1 MMLMATANASLS
13 NLETTLN
20 EYFVKKAPFQ
30 LPVGVKEFIVSFG
43 PWITLVMLVLSLPI
57 ILAAIGLGAILA
69 PFAVLGGAN
78 AAAFTV
84 GTVFSLA
91 TLVLEAMALPGLFKR
106 KKAGWNLL
114 FYASL
119 VSVAGALVAL
129 DLVGAVLSAV
139 IGWYFIFQ
147 VRSMYK

>member
-1 MMLMATANASLS
+1 MATANASLS

>member
-1 MMLMATANASLS
+1 MLMATANASLS

-106 KKAGWNLL
+106 TCNRNG
-114 FYASL
+114 
-119 VSVAGALVAL
+119 
-129 DLVGAVLSAV
+129 
-139 IGWYFIFQ
+139 FI
-147 VRSMYK
+147 SSS